1 MYVNRTITLVVA
13 IATLTSNVLTSLLF
27 AQLPDDTYHL
37 ASNFSWYLHFA
48 NVLSVFGF
56 IGAVRVCS
64 APTPTQTC
72 IFAHSIWQQHAL
84 SIALFSHY
92 LIFDT
97 ILCAIPRFLLV
108 SLLQDLS
115 VTICTPP
122 SLSPS
127 TTCPQALTPPPQTES
142 PFSWGLGESWS
153 EEACYKMV
161 SLAEL
166 AMTAGVIAATLL
178 QFVGALAV
186 REYAKALWMREVR
199 MESRVV
205 GAVER
210 VSLSE
215 KRGLPVVY
223 EEEGEKC
230 C

>member
-1 MYVNRTITLVVA
+1 MLSPQPPNVKSANRTL
-13 IATLTSNVLTSLLF
+13 
-27 AQLPDDTYHL
+27 
-37 ASNFSWYLHFA
+37 
-48 NVLSVFGF
+48 
-56 IGAVRVCS
+56 
-64 APTPTQTC
+64 
-72 IFAHSIWQQHAL
+72 QQHAL

-108 SLLQDLS
+108 TLLQDLS

-122 SLSPS
+122 PAFTYASHPPFPNPTS
-127 TTCPQALTPPPQTES
+127 TSSFPPPVTDS

-166 AMTAGVIAATLL
+166 AMAAGVIAATLL

-199 MESRVV
+199 MEIRVMNS
-205 GAVER
+205 GER
-210 VSLSE
+210 VSLCE
-215 KRGLPVVY
+215 KRGLPVVF
-223 EEEGEKC
+223 EEEEMGEKC
-230 C
+230 S